1 MITVD
6 TLVDLIETVE
16 SEDPIDWAMLAID
29 ESEATRLIAM
39 NLIEQYQTH
48 WSQLSDSD
56 RTQALLATIGK
67 LVIENFA
74 LNLRLRQ

>member
-48 WSQLSDSD
+48 WSQLSESN

>member
-1 MITVD
+1 VITVD

-29 ESEATRLIAM
+29 EREATRLIAM

-48 WSQLSDSD
+48 WSQLSESN

>member
-1 MITVD
+1 VITVD